1 MMFTYILLAV
11 LTFSSV
17 AIDSSVDSSVDS
29 SSVDSFSVTSLV
41 GSLVAFA
48 AVSGLGFGGGAGLFG
63 KTKLIL

>member
-17 AIDSSVDSSVDS
+17 AIDSSVDSS
-29 SSVDSFSVTSLV
+29 SVASLV

-48 AVSGLGFGGGAGLFG
+48 AVSGLDFGGGAGLFG

>member
-11 LTFSSV
+11 LTSSLV
-17 AIDSSVDSSVDS
+17 AIDSSVDSS
-29 SSVDSFSVTSLV
+29 SVASLV

-63 KTKLIL
+63 KTKFIL